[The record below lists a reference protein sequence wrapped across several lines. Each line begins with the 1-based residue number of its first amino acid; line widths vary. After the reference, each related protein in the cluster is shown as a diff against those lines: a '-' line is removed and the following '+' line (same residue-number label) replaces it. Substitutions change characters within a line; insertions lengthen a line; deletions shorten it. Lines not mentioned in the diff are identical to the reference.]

1 MKFRSKWRIKKYDWH
16 YWYYTGAICI
26 DSSYYI
32 WGDKMISAGLIQR
45 FMTFLTSLD
54 FPPWFDTITD
64 RMTNG
69 LQTLNYFFP
78 IHTMLVVVTWCF
90 GITVVAIV
98 TKFILSVL
106 KII

>member
-1 MKFRSKWRIKKYDWH
+1 ML
-16 YWYYTGAICI
+16 T
-26 DSSYYI
+26 
-32 WGDKMISAGLIQR
+32 AGLIQR
-45 FMTFLTSLD
+45 FMTFLTGLD
-54 FPPWFDTITD
+54 FPPWFDTLADGMTD
-64 RMTNG
+64 G

>member
-1 MKFRSKWRIKKYDWH
+1 MLQFIYDIWEK
-16 YWYYTGAICI
+16 TVDGCI
-26 DSSYYI
+26 SYL
-32 WGDKMISAGLIQR
+32 S
-45 FMTFLTSLD
+45 TLT
-54 FPPWFDTITD
+54 FPPWFDTISEG
-64 RMTNG
+64 MTSG

-78 IHTMLVVVTWCF
+78 IHTMLIVVTWCF

>member
-1 MKFRSKWRIKKYDWH
+1 MLI
-16 YWYYTGAICI
+16 
-26 DSSYYI
+26 
-32 WGDKMISAGLIQR
+32 AGLIQR
-45 FMTFLTSLD
+45 FITYLTGLD
-54 FPPWFDTITD
+54 FPPWFDTLAVG
-64 RMTNG
+64 MTNG

>member
-1 MKFRSKWRIKKYDWH
+1 ML
-16 YWYYTGAICI
+16 T
-26 DSSYYI
+26 
-32 WGDKMISAGLIQR
+32 AGLIQR
-45 FMTFLTSLD
+45 FINYLTGLD
-54 FPPWFDTITD
+54 FPPWFDTISEG
-64 RMTNG
+64 MTNG

-78 IHTMLVVVTWCF
+78 IHTMLTVVVWCF

>member
-1 MKFRSKWRIKKYDWH
+1 MLV
-16 YWYYTGAICI
+16 
-26 DSSYYI
+26 
-32 WGDKMISAGLIQR
+32 AGLIQR
-45 FMTFLTSLD
+45 FMSFLTEMD
-54 FPPWFDTITD
+54 FPPWFDTLAE

-78 IHTMLVVVTWCF
+78 IHTLLVVITWCF

>member
-1 MKFRSKWRIKKYDWH
+1 ML
-16 YWYYTGAICI
+16 T
-26 DSSYYI
+26 
-32 WGDKMISAGLIQR
+32 AGLIQR
-45 FMTFLTSLD
+45 FMTYLTSLD
-54 FPPWFDTITD
+54 FPPWFDTISVG
-64 RMTNG
+64 MTNS

-78 IHTMLVVVTWCF
+78 IHTMLTVVVWCF

>member
-1 MKFRSKWRIKKYDWH
+1 ML
-16 YWYYTGAICI
+16 T
-26 DSSYYI
+26 
-32 WGDKMISAGLIQR
+32 AGLIQR
-45 FMTFLTSLD
+45 FINYLTGLD
-54 FPPWFDTITD
+54 FPPWFDTVAD
-64 RMTNG
+64 GMTNG

-78 IHTMLVVVTWCF
+78 IHTMLTVVVWCF

>member
-1 MKFRSKWRIKKYDWH
+1 ML
-16 YWYYTGAICI
+16 T
-26 DSSYYI
+26 
-32 WGDKMISAGLIQR
+32 AGLIER
-45 FMTFLTSLD
+45 FMTFLSSLD
-54 FPPWFDTITD
+54 FPPWFDTIAQGMTD
-64 RMTNG
+64 G

-78 IHTMLVVVTWCF
+78 IHTMLAVVVWCF

>member
-1 MKFRSKWRIKKYDWH
+1 MLI
-16 YWYYTGAICI
+16 
-26 DSSYYI
+26 
-32 WGDKMISAGLIQR
+32 AGLIQR
-45 FMTFLTSLD
+45 FITYLTGLD
-54 FPPWFDTITD
+54 FPPWFDSLAEGMAD
-64 RMTNG
+64 G

-78 IHTMLVVVTWCF
+78 IHTLLVVVTWCF

>member
-1 MKFRSKWRIKKYDWH
+1 ML
-16 YWYYTGAICI
+16 T
-26 DSSYYI
+26 
-32 WGDKMISAGLIQR
+32 AGLIQR
-45 FMTFLTSLD
+45 FITYLTGLD
-54 FPPWFDTITD
+54 FPPWFDTIAEV
-64 RMTNG
+64 MTNG

>member
-1 MKFRSKWRIKKYDWH
+1 ML
-16 YWYYTGAICI
+16 TL
-26 DSSYYI
+26 
-32 WGDKMISAGLIQR
+32 GLIQR
-45 FMTFLTSLD
+45 FMTFLTNLD
-54 FPPWFDTITD
+54 FPPWFDTIAEG
-64 RMTNG
+64 MTSG

-78 IHTMLVVVTWCF
+78 VHTMLVVVTWCF